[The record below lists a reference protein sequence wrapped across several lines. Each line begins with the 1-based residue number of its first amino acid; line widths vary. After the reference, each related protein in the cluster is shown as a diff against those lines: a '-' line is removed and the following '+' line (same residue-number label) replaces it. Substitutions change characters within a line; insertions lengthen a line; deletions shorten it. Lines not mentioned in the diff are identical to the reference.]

1 MFSKSRFNTRMMD
14 SKCFLWVCLRTSC
27 FFVISRR
34 HWVMKPIGGACRCWW
49 TSSCSFPPLSC
60 VVWMRWVHSK
70 SMRRPLLLGV
80 RFLDH
85 IMPYHAARNV
95 FVSRCIKWISEESR
109 FFFFMCIILTSQ
121 ILELCHNSHIPQPN
135 MPNMPQFLQGDG
147 DAGADDGRSG
157 NSCWV
162 QLFSGDL
169 LRSRGIPWQVPTY
182 TMWKWCENDVKS
194 KDWSIYHD
202 L

>member
-1 MFSKSRFNTRMMD
+1 MFSVGLFTT
-14 SKCFLWVCLRTSC
+14 FVF
-27 FFVISRR
+27 FFVLSRR
-34 HWVMKPIGGACRCWW
+34 HWVMKPIGGAGRCWW

-85 IMPYHAARNV
+85 IMPYHAISCHITQHEMWLYQDVSSEYLKNPGF
-95 FVSRCIKWISEESR
+95 FV
-109 FFFFMCIILTSQ
+109 MCLILTSH
-121 ILELCHNSHIPQPN
+121 ILELSHNSHIITYNSHIIPQPN
-135 MPNMPQFLQGDG
+135 MPQFQGDG

-162 QLFSGDL
+162 QFWTCWDHPVGSRDKSPL
-169 LRSRGIPWQVPTY
+169 LHGW
-182 TMWKWCENDVKS
+182 NDVKS
-194 KDWSIYHD
+194 KDWSIYP
-202 L
+202 LVN

>member
-109 FFFFMCIILTSQ
+109 FFFLCVLSSHHRSLNYAIIPIS
-121 ILELCHNSHIPQPN
+121 PN
-135 MPNMPQFLQGDG
+135 QTCQTCPSSSKVTETPVQMMDVLGTA
-147 DAGADDGRSG
+147 AGCS
-157 NSCWV
+157 
-162 QLFSGDL
+162 
-169 LRSRGIPWQVPTY
+169 
-182 TMWKWCENDVKS
+182 
-194 KDWSIYHD
+194 
-202 L
+202 